1 MKQLALVLAIAAGPA
16 GAACPAAPDH
26 SARIDALLEG
36 TRAAQTEHEAR
47 ELAGAMW
54 GYWTDAP
61 DEVAQAML
69 DRGMGKRRSYDFL
82 GALGDLDRLVAYC
95 PDYAEGYNQRA
106 FVHFLRQD
114 YAAALPDLDRAIALS
129 PNHVAALAG
138 RVLTLVGLG
147 ETETAREALGQ
158 ALALNPWL
166 PERGLAAPGGPLA
179 PRGEDI

>member
-1 MKQLALVLAIAAGPA
+1 MLALAAGPA
-16 GAACPAAPDH
+16 AAECPAAPDH
-26 SARIDALLEG
+26 GAKIDALLEG
-36 TRAAQTEHEAR
+36 TRAAKTEYEAR
-47 ELAGAMW
+47 KIANDMW

-82 GALGDLDRLVAYC
+82 GALGDLTKLIAYC

-106 FVHFLRQD
+106 FVHFLRKD
-114 YAAALPDLDRAIALS
+114 FAAALPDLDRAIALS

-147 ETETAREALGQ
+147 QTEAARETLEQ

-179 PRGEDI
+179 PDGEDI